1 MADSTK
7 KDPDLFDCVPR
18 RKALNFK
25 NCSKRYIQTQV
36 GLLRRGSLPKP
47 GHARFRSL
55 GLQNEECLSRLEFDQ
70 QNQLMNSNAMR
81 VGALNAVAGGGSFLT
96 LPALVFAGVPPLAAN
111 ATGTLALLPGYLSGA
126 WALRDDMEKLRGFS
140 LPILSIAS

>member
-55 GLQNEECLSRLEFDQ
+55 GLQNEECLSRLKFDQ
-70 QNQLMNSNAMR
+70 QNQLMNANAMR
-81 VGALNAVAGGGSFLT
+81 DGVVSKDPGLPNLLTEASHQCVA
-96 LPALVFAGVPPLAAN
+96 
-111 ATGTLALLPGYLSGA
+111 
-126 WALRDDMEKLRGFS
+126 
-140 LPILSIAS
+140 